1 MYHIN
6 IMKGENMERNLSTT
20 IRLSKEELEIIKQN
34 AKRAGL
40 PLATFIRFVSMG
52 GNK

>member
-1 MYHIN
+1 
-6 IMKGENMERNLSTT
+6 MERNLSTT
-20 IRLSKEELEIIKQN
+20 VRLSAKELEIIKQN

-40 PLATFIRFVSMG
+40 PLATFIRHVAMG